1 MKYLQRLIAWFL
13 GSRCGG
19 AFHNGPYGERGRYV
33 ALLTEGQYHRAMAAV
48 VVLAALSLGGCATL
62 EGKASIGRGGA
73 KVDQAVVESFLR
85 FGDEARAREYLL
97 RLGLS
102 EAEIMAR
109 LQLAREAAAKAA
121 TVAAKEKQ

>member
-1 MKYLQRLIAWFL
+1 MKRLF
-13 GSRCGG
+13 
-19 AFHNGPYGERGRYV
+19 
-33 ALLTEGQYHRAMAAV
+33 V

-85 FGDEARAREYLL
+85 FNDEARAREYLL

-121 TVAAKEKQ
+121 EAAKESK